1 MPPAIA
7 AVLPSSER
15 KRPPAAPRSQ
25 PFCGEIHFV
34 RALRGE
40 RSCPASMVKSSACPF
55 DTLAREARGTDIRAS
70 AERLFCSIFGRQTKR
85 ASLCLALGR
94 RKQNAH
100 PA

>member
-70 AERLFCSIFGRQTKR
+70 AERLRFTCERSAPKGQG
-85 ASLCLALGR
+85 AQPGA
-94 RKQNAH
+94 
-100 PA
+100 PAPEGVEL